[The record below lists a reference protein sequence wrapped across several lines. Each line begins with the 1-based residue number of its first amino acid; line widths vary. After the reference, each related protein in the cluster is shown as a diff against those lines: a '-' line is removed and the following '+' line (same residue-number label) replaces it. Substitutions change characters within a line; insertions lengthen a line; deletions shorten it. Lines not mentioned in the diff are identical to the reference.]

1 MVKMTNSN
9 KSKLV
14 QIGNTLDPR
23 KVENRIQQAQ
33 IPKQPVEPKEK
44 GSK

>member
-1 MVKMTNSN
+1 MTNSN

-14 QIGNTLDPR
+14 QLGNTMDPK
-23 KVENRIQQAQ
+23 KVQNRIQQAQ
-33 IPKQPVEPKEK
+33 IPKQPVEPKTQ